1 MQYEEYTIDF
11 GHPNIIEMSVP
22 FETESVK
29 EKDVDVNKIMH
40 KLNMTYKQ
48 KQAINLI
55 MGGMNPYQVSKHLK
69 VSDVAI
75 YERVKQV
82 RKKYIKM
89 FGLPYESYIY

>member
-1 MQYEEYTIDF
+1 
-11 GHPNIIEMSVP
+11 
-22 FETESVK
+22 
-29 EKDVDVNKIMH
+29 
-40 KLNMTYKQ
+40 MTQKQ

-82 RKKYIKM
+82 RKKYIKA
-89 FGLPYESYIY
+89 FGLPYESYVY

>member
-29 EKDVDVNKIMH
+29 EKDVDVNKIMR

-55 MGGMNPYQVSKHLK
+55 MGGMNPYQ
-69 VSDVAI
+69 D
-75 YERVKQV
+75 
-82 RKKYIKM
+82 
-89 FGLPYESYIY
+89 PNT